1 MIVALG
7 DSSEHAMARDS
18 SPVLPSLA
26 VLAAA
31 LVAGVAFLYMVKL
44 MHDMSASVALMAREM
59 SSMSA
64 DMGRMRQDMTS
75 LARDVSG
82 MREQV
87 ATLPAIADDMG
98 RMRIAMER
106 LSGIVGGGDQIPA
119 VNPMGVIQ
127 QMIPGSDRR

>member
-1 MIVALG
+1 MT
-7 DSSEHAMARDS
+7 RDP
-18 SPVLPSLA
+18 SPVLPRLA
-26 VLAAA
+26 ILAAA

-44 MHDMSASVALMAREM
+44 MHDMAASVALMAGEM

-64 DMGRMRQDMTS
+64 DMGRMREDMSS

-98 RMRIAMER
+98 RMRVGMER